1 MSPLSRVCF
10 VVHAVLLVHISS
22 SELATTYCGENEAL
36 TYVRSGVYDGTAL
49 KDDLKSALM
58 HGWWE
63 VAEEL
68 IAMGRKSGI
77 SLTSVVY
84 RGLDGHWHNI
94 TFVISINLLSPP
106 LYLPFSHIVVV
117 VVVVVFVFAAVL
129 LHGSQVKN

>member
-68 IAMGRKSGI
+68 IARGRNSGI

-94 TFVISINLLSPP
+94 TFVISINWLSPP
-106 LYLPFSHIVVV
+106 LYLRSLTLLLLFC
-117 VVVVVFVFAAVL
+117 FGFAAVL